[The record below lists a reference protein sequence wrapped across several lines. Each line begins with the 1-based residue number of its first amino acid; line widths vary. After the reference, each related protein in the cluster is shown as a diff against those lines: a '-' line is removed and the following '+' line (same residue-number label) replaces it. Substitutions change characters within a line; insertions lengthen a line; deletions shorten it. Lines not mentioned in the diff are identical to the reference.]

1 MKVLYYKDSTNLDIS
16 ELVSQIVWSGNEEEI
31 ARRVEL
37 EVLNP
42 IQDYYIPKLDIKLG
56 GFIVF
61 YTNSNKELFQ
71 GFILSKEKRSQSG
84 NIRLTCV
91 DVLYYLNKNKS
102 IHNFEKKTAENIATI
117 LCNEVK
123 VVIGVLA
130 TTGIV
135 QDLPANDTIFNII
148 KDAYDYAGSLN
159 GKYYNIRMNQG
170 KLYIEE
176 KAKSANLIL
185 LTSDSNIND
194 SSYKESL
201 EEMVNLV
208 KIYDDTGKQIGE
220 VKNSDNIVTYGIFQD
235 TYEKEEN
242 KDYNAS
248 ANNMLKGIEK
258 TISVEVIGNVDCISG
273 SYVSV
278 VDNNL
283 GITGD
288 FTIISD
294 THTFAEGIHTMSLEL
309 REGY

>member
-1 MKVLYYKDSTNLDIS
+1 MKILYYKDSTSLDIS

-42 IQDYYIPKLDIKLG
+42 IQDVYIPKLDIKLG
-56 GFIVF
+56 GFIVL
-61 YTNSNKELFQ
+61 YTDRDKELFQ
-71 GFILSKEKRSQSG
+71 GLILSKDKNAQNG
-84 NIRLTCV
+84 NLSLTCV
-91 DVLYYLNKNKS
+91 DALYYLNKNKS
-102 IHNFEKKTAENIATI
+102 IHNFEKKTAEDITTI

-123 VVIGVLA
+123 VVIGALA
-130 TTGIV
+130 STGIV
-135 QDLPANDTIFNII
+135 QDLPANDTIFKII

-159 GKYYNIRMNQG
+159 GKYYNKRMKQG
-170 KLYIEE
+170 KLYVEE
-176 KAKSANLIL
+176 KAKSANLVL
-185 LTSDSNIND
+185 LTSDSNIYD

-201 EEMVNLV
+201 EEMINLV
-208 KIYDDTGKQIGE
+208 KIYDDSGKQIGE

-242 KDYNAS
+242 KDSNAS
-248 ANNMLKGIEK
+248 ANNMLKGIGK
-258 TISVEVIGNVDCISG
+258 TLSIEAKGNVDCISG

-278 VDNNL
+278 VDNIL

-288 FTIISD
+288 FTITSD
-294 THTFAEGIHTMSLEL
+294 THTFAESTHTMSLEL

>member
-1 MKVLYYKDSTNLDIS
+1 MKILYYKDSTSLDIS
-16 ELVSQIVWSGNEEEI
+16 ELVSQIVWNGNEEEI

-37 EVLNP
+37 ECLNP
-42 IQDYYIPKLDIKLG
+42 IQDYYIPKLDIRLG

-61 YTNSNKELFQ
+61 YTDSNKELFQ
-71 GFILSKEKRSQSG
+71 GFILSKEKSSQNG
-84 NIRLTCV
+84 NISLTCV
-91 DVLYYLNKNKS
+91 DALYYLNKNKS
-102 IHNFEKKTAENIATI
+102 IHNFEKKTAEDIATI

-123 VVIGVLA
+123 VVIGTLA
-130 TTGIV
+130 STGIV

-148 KDAYDYAGSLN
+148 KDAYNYAGSLS

-201 EEMVNLV
+201 EEMINLV

-242 KDYNAS
+242 KDSNTS

-258 TISVEVIGNVDCISG
+258 ALSVEVIGNVDCISG

-283 GITGD
+283 EITGD
-288 FTIISD
+288 YTIISD
-294 THTFAEGIHTMSLEL
+294 THTFAEGVHTMSLEL